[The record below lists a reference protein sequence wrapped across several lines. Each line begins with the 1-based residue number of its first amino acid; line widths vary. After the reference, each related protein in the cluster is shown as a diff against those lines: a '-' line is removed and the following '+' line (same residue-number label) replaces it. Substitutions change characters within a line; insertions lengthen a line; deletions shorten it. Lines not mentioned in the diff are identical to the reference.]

1 MNFEL
6 RPLHLLSI
14 LVFISLAFSGFTA
27 YQMTQLQEEVASI
40 QASQVSTSSKPVSL
54 PTGTPEVYGEELG
67 VKYQDVSRENR
78 QRAEEVIQKFSGY
91 ETIQLSQSNKHRY
104 VEILYEINGGISC
117 EYCCE
122 ARSVITKEGE
132 SGCGCAHAAAM
143 RGLTKY
149 LLKNHGEEMTDRRI
163 FTEISKWKTRFF
175 PQQTK
180 AKAAGLKEKS
190 VEVTYVNLASNEY
203 RGVSSD
209 KGGWVG
215 DC

>member
-6 RPLHLLSI
+6 KPLHILSA

-27 YQMTQLQEEVASI
+27 YQMIQIQEEVASI
-40 QASQVSTSSKPVSL
+40 QTSQVSTSSKPVSL
-54 PTGTPEVYGEELG
+54 PRGTPEVYGEELN
-67 VKYQDVSRENR
+67 VEYQDVSSENK
-78 QRAEEVIQKFSGY
+78 QRAEEVIQKFAGF
-91 ETIQLSQSNKHRY
+91 EKIQLSQQNKDRY
-104 VEILYEINGGISC
+104 INILYKMNGGISC

-122 ARSVITKEGE
+122 AQSVITRNGKP
-132 SGCGCAHAAAM
+132 GCGCAHAAAM

-149 LLKNHGEEMTDRRI
+149 LLKNHGEEMTDEEI
-163 FTEISKWKTRFF
+163 FEEVSKWKTRFF

-180 AKAAGLKEKS
+180 AKAAGLQEKDA
-190 VEVTYVNLASNEY
+190 EVTYVNLASNEY